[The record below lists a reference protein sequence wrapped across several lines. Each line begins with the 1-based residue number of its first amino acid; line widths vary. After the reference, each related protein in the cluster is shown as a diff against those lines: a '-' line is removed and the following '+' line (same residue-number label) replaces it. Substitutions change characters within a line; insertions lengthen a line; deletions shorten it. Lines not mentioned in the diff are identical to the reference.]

1 MPNFSAKI
9 IQKYI
14 TDELITFLSQS
25 KCKLQNSMKILK
37 ILNTNDYELVNYEH
51 MKNVYNDYCY
61 NNSLII
67 NDSSIQK
74 YDQNNFFGIFEI
86 NNNSPEE
93 NELEI
98 EYLRKP
104 VINYETSDVSMVIH
118 GDHTKNL
125 HKYGAP
131 ISSDVAVLMIRDGC
145 DIEPSNYCK
154 LEMVIGY
161 KILYTKIMQNHSNY
175 LKKNQLTLR
184 TEGILNAIHAE
195 NSANNIV
202 HHIILPSSFSG
213 ES

>member
-1 MPNFSAKI
+1 MRGI
-9 IQKYI
+9 I
-14 TDELITFLSQS
+14 ES
-25 KCKLQNSMKILK
+25 NNLK
-37 ILNTNDYELVNYEH
+37 IKKPASILHCIISYCSYKKTVIDYEIKEILHVKGLRGWNFITT
-51 MKNVYNDYCY
+51 KNVYNDYCY

-145 DIEPSNYCK
+145 DIEPSNCN
-154 LEMVIGY
+154 
-161 KILYTKIMQNHSNY
+161 ILLSQCDNGWHPDLPLLRSRIKKRVTQMQFYSYRLQIRNGDWIQNTGRLY
-175 LKKNQLTLR
+175 Q
-184 TEGILNAIHAE
+184 
-195 NSANNIV
+195 
-202 HHIILPSSFSG
+202 
-213 ES
+213 